1 MTLCRIHGTYGGV
14 VTWTC
19 PQCQRQF
26 ARNRQ
31 GHECAPAMTLEE
43 YFSTGPSFER
53 PVFDAVMAH
62 LRTLG
67 EPFLEPVSVGVFV
80 KRDGVGVLQ
89 LRPMTKW
96 VALGLFMPRTV
107 RDRRVSRKPISS
119 GRIVYTVVNVRGPDD
134 VDDVVKGWIT
144 EAWDAAGG

>member
-1 MTLCRIHGTYGGV
+1 
-14 VTWTC
+14 
-19 PQCQRQF
+19 
-26 ARNRQ
+26 
-31 GHECAPAMTLEE
+31 MTLEE

-96 VALGLFMPRTV
+96 VALCLFMPRTV
-107 RDRRVSRKPISS
+107 QDRRIARKPIAS
-119 GRIVYTVVNVRGPDD
+119 GRTVYHVVNLHGPDD
-134 VDDVVKGWIT
+134 VDDIVQGWIT
-144 EAWDAAGG
+144 EAWHRATGDES

>member
-1 MTLCRIHGTYGGV
+1 
-14 VTWTC
+14 
-19 PQCQRQF
+19 
-26 ARNRQ
+26 
-31 GHECAPAMTLEE
+31 MTLEE

-96 VALGLFMPRTV
+96 VALCLFMPRTV
-107 RDRRVSRKPISS
+107 QDRRIARKPIVA
-119 GRIVYTVVNVRGPDD
+119 GRTVYHVVNVRSPDD
-134 VDDVVKGWIT
+134 VDDTVTGWIT
-144 EAWDAAGG
+144 EAWESAVV